1 MKIQIQTIKKKTV
14 PFAKDLINEVIK
26 DDCFNMSAAL
36 AYYTTFSLAPMLII
50 LIAIA
55 GFFLEKREIRK
66 HIYNY
71 VAQITTDLR
80 AADLIQNLLDNVSF
94 SSHGLSVTIISA
106 VTVLIGATTVF
117 AALHTSLNKIWNV
130 SMEKR
135 SGFFSLVLQRLVSLL
150 AIFAMGFLLF
160 TALIISAVINIIH
173 QFVQNIIDIPIIVI
187 ELFDGLV
194 PIVILYLFFIM
205 VFKLLSDADL
215 RWRHVFIG
223 ALVTTLLLLV
233 GRWMISIYLSSTSI
247 GSVYGTAA
255 SLATLLIWVYYSSL
269 MVFIGAEFIKVYA
282 WHTGTTLDL
291 NDLKKKEQA
300 RTLSDNDARQ
310 NFTKVI

>member
-1 MKIQIQTIKKKTV
+1 MKQKIQVIKKKTI
-14 PFAKDLINEVIK
+14 PFTKDLVNEVIK

-55 GFFLEKREIRK
+55 GFFLEKQAIRK

-94 SSHGLSVTIISA
+94 SSHGWSVTIVSA

-117 AALHTSLNKIWNV
+117 AVLHSSLNKIWNV

-135 SGFFSLVLQRLVSLL
+135 SGFFSLVLQRLMSLL
-150 AIFAMGFLLF
+150 AIFAIGFLLL
-160 TALIISAVINIIH
+160 TALIISALINTIY
-173 QFVQNIIDIPIIVI
+173 QFIQNIVAIPAIFIQ
-187 ELFDGLV
+187 LFDSLV
-194 PIVILYLFFIM
+194 PIAILYLFFVM
-205 VFKLLSDADL
+205 VFKLLSDANL
-215 RWRHVFIG
+215 RWRHVFLG

-233 GRWMISIYLSSTSI
+233 GRWLISIYLSSTSI

-282 WHTGTTLDL
+282 WHTDTTLDL

-300 RTLSDNDARQ
+300 RFPLVHDATQ
-310 NFTKVI
+310 SFAKKS